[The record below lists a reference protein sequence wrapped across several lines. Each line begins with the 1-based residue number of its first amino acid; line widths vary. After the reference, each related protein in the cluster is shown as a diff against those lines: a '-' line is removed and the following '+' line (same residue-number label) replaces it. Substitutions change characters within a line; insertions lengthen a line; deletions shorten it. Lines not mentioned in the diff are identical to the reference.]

1 MTTLAPDYMIETRWP
16 NSRIIVYGHSLGGSA
31 VLGLFQIQ
39 STLTCGLAFT
49 RTRSHL
55 LLEGSKPHILPYPQR
70 LLLHYYLAPFIWD
83 GQVSAHAASN
93 TFQVMQGYAF
103 FTWQERGAGCELDGD
118 GDPQH
123 GEVEVEFRNPK
134 RVPPQERT
142 PLWTNTPKL
151 SGKLLG

>member
-1 MTTLAPDYMIETRWP
+1 MAKFSYHRLR
-16 NSRIIVYGHSLGGSA
+16 SLTWR
-31 VLGLFQIQ
+31 F
-39 STLTCGLAFT
+39 CGL
-49 RTRSHL
+49 RSVPDS
-55 LLEGSKPHILPYPQR
+55 EYSNVWASIYEDSFASVVGRVKAPYPPIPQR

-118 GDPQH
+118 GDPQR

-134 RVPPQERT
+134 RVPPRERT